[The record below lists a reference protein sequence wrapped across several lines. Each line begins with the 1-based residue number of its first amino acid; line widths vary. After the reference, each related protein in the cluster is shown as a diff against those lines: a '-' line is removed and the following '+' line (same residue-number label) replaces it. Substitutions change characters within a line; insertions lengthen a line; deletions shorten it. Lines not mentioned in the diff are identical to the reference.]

1 MQNGGEY
8 LTPLVSAEI
17 GRRNDICVV
26 IPVVVS
32 GRTRGRFGLSP
43 GVKDQRPHV
52 SGVVYKDGACIWAH
66 TMSDPADSIEIQNVV
81 ASTGIGQELDLEAL
95 AEDLPGAD
103 FNPDNFPGLVYRTQE
118 PKAAALIFRSGKIV
132 CTGAKSI
139 DDVHDAL
146 GIIFQKLRDLQ
157 IPVEESP
164 EITVQN
170 IVSSADLGHTLN
182 LNALA
187 IGLGLEDVEY
197 EPEQFPGLVYR
208 MDDPDV
214 VILLFG
220 SGKIVITGGKRT
232 ADAAEAVDVIVDRID
247 DLGLLG

>member
-1 MQNGGEY
+1 MWLSLSWGGDSGPEPS
-8 LTPLVSAEI
+8 L
-17 GRRNDICVV
+17 RRLAV
-26 IPVVVS
+26 
-32 GRTRGRFGLSP
+32 
-43 GVKDQRPHV
+43 
-52 SGVVYKDGACIWAH
+52 VVYKDGETNEAH

-139 DDVHDAL
+139 DDVHEAL
-146 GIIFQKLRDLQ
+146 GIIFGKLRDLQ
-157 IPVEESP
+157 IPVEEDP

-232 ADAAEAVDVIVDRID
+232 ADAAEAVEVIVARID

>member
-1 MQNGGEY
+1 MQRGGDY

-17 GRRNDICVV
+17 GRRVDICVA
-26 IPVVVS
+26 IPVVGVDDTPPDS
-32 GRTRGRFGLSP
+32 AGVDGR
-43 GVKDQRPHV
+43 RPS
-52 SGVVYKDGACIWAH
+52 SGVVYKDGACNWAH

-139 DDVHDAL
+139 DDVHEAL

-232 ADAAEAVDVIVDRID
+232 ADAAEAVGVIVDRID

>member
-1 MQNGGEY
+1 MGGPDGASVRTDGTGRGERSLASAGSTRARE
-8 LTPLVSAEI
+8 LT
-17 GRRNDICVV
+17 
-26 IPVVVS
+26 
-32 GRTRGRFGLSP
+32 GRTGRPFIRVPFISAGRGD
-43 GVKDQRPHV
+43 KNE
-52 SGVVYKDGACIWAH
+52 
-66 TMSDPADSIEIQNVV
+66 TMSTPADSIEIQNVV

-103 FNPDNFPGLVYRTQE
+103 FNPDNFPGLVYRTQN

-139 DDVHDAL
+139 DDVHEAL

-157 IPVEESP
+157 IPVEDDP

-170 IVSSADLGHTLN
+170 IVSSADLGHNLN

-208 MDDPDV
+208 MDEPKV

-220 SGKIVITGGKRT
+220 SGKIVITGGKQTSDAET
-232 ADAAEAVDVIVDRID
+232 AVVEIVDRIEG
-247 DLGLLG
+247 LGLLG